1 MLGHRVQF
9 HVVEEQEIE
18 QELALRKTVNLMLM
32 DLHFP
37 TQNNASHR
45 RALVDGR
52 SGINMVT
59 ALLRVVLEVGEEH
72 ANVLE
77 VLLAKLDAQETVFR
91 KWNVIMESVQY

>member
-18 QELALRKTVNLMLM
+18 QELALQETVNLMRM

-52 SGINMVT
+52 SGVNLVT
-59 ALLRVVLEVGEEH
+59 ALFPVVLETREEH

-91 KWNVIMESVQY
+91 IWNVLMESVQY